1 MGESQTSKAPAS
13 RNIFSMLAA
22 LISYLL
28 IFLVH
33 IYRATLGKL
42 IGGYC
47 RFTPS
52 CSQYMI
58 DAINRYGPIKG
69 SFRGVRRI
77 CRCHPGKP
85 GGDDPA

>member
-1 MGESQTSKAPAS
+1 
-13 RNIFSMLAA
+13 
-22 LISYLL
+22 
-28 IFLVH
+28 LVH
-33 IYRATLGKL
+33 IYRATLGKF

-58 DAINRYGPIKG
+58 DAINLYGPIKG
-69 SFRGVRRI
+69 SFKGLKRI